1 MMNTNLSLLLGF
13 GILAATLGLPVVAEP
28 CCCCASR
35 DRDFRQAMDLAEA
48 ETGGEAVHARRVE
61 LGGTHTRGGLPG
73 GMEVLVRMPEADRG
87 WRCLIDLEVMKLR
100 RKVAIPNPPRPRRR
114 VSPGRTS

>member
-73 GMEVLVRMPEADRG
+73 GMEVLVRMPEAD
-87 WRCLIDLEVMKLR
+87 LEVMKLR